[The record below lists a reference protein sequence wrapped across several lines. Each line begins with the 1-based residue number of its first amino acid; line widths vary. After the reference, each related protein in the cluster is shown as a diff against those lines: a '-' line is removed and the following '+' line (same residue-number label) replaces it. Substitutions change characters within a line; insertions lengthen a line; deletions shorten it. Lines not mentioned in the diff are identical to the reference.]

1 MEGEVCFILEA
12 SKHGESG
19 CMSKG
24 QPLTPSLGQELL
36 NWSSRGV
43 YTVEGG
49 YMQKQHSHLEVGH
62 ERSDQCHLGCF
73 KYRVNVFAFL
83 EAGSQNWGSFWTR
96 FSNGEHKQSHHSY
109 RLVTLSLTSPPG
121 GRFSIYKTAH
131 RIWLGPLST
140 DTEEELRSL
149 VTD

>member
-19 CMSKG
+19 RMSKG

-43 YTVEGG
+43 YTEEGG

-62 ERSDQCHLGCF
+62 ERSDQRHLGCF

-83 EAGSQNWGSFWTR
+83 EAGSQNCGADVMITS
-96 FSNGEHKQSHHSY
+96 GHHAVDFYLAGVSVSIR
-109 RLVTLSLTSPPG
+109 RLTGYGLDHYLQTL
-121 GRFSIYKTAH
+121 R
-131 RIWLGPLST
+131 RN
-140 DTEEELRSL
+140 
-149 VTD
+149 